1 VILHEQILPPSHL
14 AVKLDVSSVTKDVP
28 MDRYHALVPSGAIDI
43 AGAPAGPLL
52 GTDFVAKDVLDVAGT
67 PTGAGNP
74 ALRAAAAPATHSAA
88 AVDRLL
94 AAGARLVGKAHTDE
108 LAYSLSGRNDLDGTP
123 LNPAAPGRLTGGSS
137 SGPAAAVAGGLADIG
152 LGTDTG
158 GSIRVPASYCGL
170 VGLRPTHGRVP
181 ATGLFPLAPSFDTV
195 GWLTRTGGLARTV
208 GSVLLDGY
216 SPEGFA
222 SIVAAVVLDDVV
234 AVADPPVRDAIA
246 AGVEAL
252 GIDATH
258 ERLGGEV
265 AEWRETFRVLQGAE
279 AWAAHGA
286 WLRDT
291 NPPLSAPVRARF
303 EAASRISRADVASAS
318 RAQERLR
325 ARLAQLVGPSV
336 VVVVPAAGTEAVP
349 ADADDATVDAAR
361 QACLVATCIASLT
374 GAPSI
379 ALPIAGRP
387 LPVGLA
393 LVGPPGSDEAL
404 LAFGARFRP

>member
-1 VILHEQILPPSHL
+1 MYASRPESVVGTLKARRLVTDQ
-14 AVKLDVSSVTKDVP
+14 DVS
-28 MDRYHALVPSGAIDI
+28 MDRFLALVPSGAIDI
-43 AGAPAGPLL
+43 SGASSGPLL
-52 GTDFVAKDVLDVAGT
+52 GITFVAKDVFDVAGT

-74 ALRAAAAPATHSAA
+74 ALRAAATPATSSAG

-137 SGPAAAVAGGLADIG
+137 SGPAAAVAGGLADVG
-152 LGTDTG
+152 LGSDTG

-181 ATGLFPLAPSFDTV
+181 TTGLFPLAPSFDTV

-216 SPEGFA
+216 AADGAP
-222 SIVAAVVLDDVV
+222 SIVAAVVLDDVL
-234 AVADPPVRDAIA
+234 AVADRPVRDAVA

-252 GIDATH
+252 GVDTSH
-258 ERLGGEV
+258 ERLGGDP

-291 NPPLSAPVRARF
+291 DPPLSAPVRARF
-303 EAASRISRADVASAS
+303 EAASRIGPADVAAAS
-318 RAQERLR
+318 RVQERLR
-325 ARLAQLVGPSV
+325 HRLAELVGPTT
-336 VVVVPAAGTEAVP
+336 VVVVPAAGTEPVP
-349 ADADDATVDAAR
+349 SDADDATIDAAR
-361 QACLVATCIASLT
+361 QACLAATCVASLT
-374 GAPSI
+374 GAPSV

-393 LVGPPGSDEAL
+393 LVGPPGADESL
-404 LAFGARFRP
+404 LAVAARCLP